1 MRCDLLSFSYY
12 ADSTPY
18 MKAEAQRLAAEKARR
33 DQEAKA
39 KQSAKQQAVQTVNK
53 AKKSSTI
60 SLFNFG
66 GGSEESAT
74 PAPAPAPKPQ
84 QKKQAKK
91 APPKGV
97 PSLSVWK
104 INGDGSISGR
114 ISGSPNFREGQI
126 VTTSPIAQGRVES
139 GSVVKT
145 GSGSQYYLS

>member
-1 MRCDLLSFSYY
+1 
-12 ADSTPY
+12 

-39 KQSAKQQAVQTVNK
+39 KQSAKQQAAQTVNK

>member
-1 MRCDLLSFSYY
+1 M
-12 ADSTPY
+12 
-18 MKAEAQRLAAEKARR
+18 AAEKARK

-39 KQSAKQQAVQTVNK
+39 RQTAKQQAAQTVNK
-53 AKKSSTI
+53 AKKSTTI

-66 GGSEESAT
+66 GGSESTT

-97 PSLSVWK
+97 PSLSGWK
-104 INGDGSISGR
+104 INGDGSVTGR
-114 ISGSPNFREGQI
+114 ISNSPNFREGQI
-126 VTTSPIAQGRVES
+126 VTTSPIAQGRIES
-139 GSVVKT
+139 GAVVKT